1 MVLRYECKSDRNL
14 GIYMD
19 LLYSTGNS
27 AQYPILTK
35 MGKELEKELD
45 LCITKSLYCTLETN
59 TTLQINYSPI

>member
-1 MVLRYECKSDRNL
+1 
-14 GIYMD
+14 MD

-45 LCITKSLYCTLETN
+45 LCITKSLYYTLKTS